1 MKEAL
6 SAEKPITQKEEGLN
20 QIWDIDEP
28 SFDEALG
35 TNTDPDP
42 VLGGLDLETE
52 ESKDE
57 PTEQKEE
64 ELPEAIGADF
74 DEENVDDTSK
84 ETETKEEDSDE
95 PEFDPEVSTKEKSE
109 DKPDVEKEVVEDEN
123 EITTFAKML
132 AENELLDLEEGENAN
147 DVDALLDAFGKTLEN
162 RVSEEVELFQKGL
175 PLEGREL
182 LKHMMDGGNVRDFKE
197 VYNSPDFNKVDV
209 RGSNVNNQKW
219 VISEFL
225 KLRGDTQEEIVET
238 LSDYED
244 LGNLEKQAQKAQV
257 RLVQY
262 DTHKKQELETKRAE
276 EVKKKETQREEV
288 LTNISTLVNDS
299 ADLKGFPLTRKAKKE
314 LLSYMTETNVK
325 VDGSE
330 GAQYVTQFQA
340 DEMKAAQ
347 NLEDFVLKAYLRMTD
362 FNLDGVKK
370 RSKTDLTSK
379 LRTQLQNKKSM
390 TGTQGTFGGNKK
402 PGQVAKDSS
411 NWQI

>member
-1 MKEAL
+1 MDKTL
-6 SAEKPITQKEEGLN
+6 SEEKPITQKEGLDS
-20 QIWDIDEP
+20 IWDIDEP

-42 VLGGLDLETE
+42 ILGGLDLEDKSET
-52 ESKDE
+52 
-57 PTEQKEE
+57 PKEE
-64 ELPEAIGADF
+64 EKEAELPDSIGADF
-74 DEENVDDTSK
+74 DEDKVEEAAK
-84 ETETKEEDSDE
+84 EEETPEEDSE
-95 PEFDPEVSTKEKSE
+95 LPEFDPGTVSEEESKEE
-109 DKPDVEKEVVEDEN
+109 ATEEEEVVTEDN

-132 AENELLDLEEGENAN
+132 AENELLDLGEGETAN
-147 DVDALLDAFGKTLEN
+147 DVEALLEAFGKTIEG

-182 LKHMMDGGNVRDFKE
+182 LKHMMEGGSVKDFKQ
-197 VYNSPDFNKVDV
+197 VYSAPDFSRINIS
-209 RGSNVNNQKW
+209 GENVNNQKY
-219 VISEFL
+219 VIAEFL
-225 KLRGDTQEEIVET
+225 KLRGDSQEEIVET

-244 LGNLEKQAQKAQV
+244 LGKLEKQAQKAQQ

-262 DTHKKQELETKRAE
+262 DEHRKKELAVKRAE
-276 EVKKKETQREEV
+276 EVKKKEAQREEV

-299 ADLKGFPLTRKAKKE
+299 SDLKGFPLTRKAKKE

-325 VDGSE
+325 VDGPE
-330 GAQYVTQFQA
+330 GPQYVTQFQA
-340 DEMKAAQ
+340 DEMKASQ

-370 RSKTDLTSK
+370 KSKSDLTSK

-390 TGTQGTFGGNKK
+390 TGTQSKFGGNKK